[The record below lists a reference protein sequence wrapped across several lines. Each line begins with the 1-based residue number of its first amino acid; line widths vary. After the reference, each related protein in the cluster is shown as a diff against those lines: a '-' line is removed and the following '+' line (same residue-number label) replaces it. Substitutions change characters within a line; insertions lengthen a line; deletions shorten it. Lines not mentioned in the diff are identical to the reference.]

1 MSINEK
7 SIMDKVRKF
16 SKTDKG
22 KSIMNDKIR
31 SYMHDGVSRTNGNST
46 IATESDM
53 IHEAEKLKRSILDTV
68 QSLVASG
75 ELPEC
80 IYQIVNEMNIEM
92 PFERKSFI
100 DGETQYEM
108 GLWFDDDMIKRQ
120 SLMRVDN
127 KDIRTGNGIN
137 NIVAM
142 FNNGVDTDKTVFGI
156 WENHLGEEIFV
167 GKSKNKRPA
176 LRFMQ
181 DGIESYKKYLMTEY
195 GGMNIYIYLN
205 TIKYGEQ

>member
-16 SKTDKG
+16 SKTDNG
-22 KSIMNDKIR
+22 KSIMNKKIK
-31 SYMHDGVSRTNGNST
+31 SYMHDGVFRTNGNST

-156 WENHLGEEIFV
+156 WENHLGQEIFV

-195 GGMNIYIYLN
+195 GGMNIYVFLN